1 MTESPCVLVIRVCA
15 SMAAIILFVSLSPSI
30 RVVHQQKSTT
40 TMPSALPMLSMLANC
55 VSWGLYGL
63 LIQDYFPL
71 VATNAVGLVLSL
83 CYLVVY
89 YFHEAKKQKLLLE
102 CLATALLLVA
112 LVLVPIVASHVDMK
126 ETVVE
131 NIIGFSAVA
140 CSAVM
145 FGSPLVLVKKVIK
158 ERNTK
163 LLPFSMIIAGAVNC
177 ILWLGYGLLLANAF
191 IIVPNAAN
199 LLLGVIQLAL
209 YCIVPR
215 VSTYNT
221 IEVTTTVAGESV
233 YDTVD
238 LKEKK
243 MEKNNNDA
251 ETATKTEQASMIVI
265 NKEAMGKNQL
275 KSSDSNRQESAKMNT
290 AARVEANRVV

>member
-1 MTESPCVLVIRVCA
+1 
-15 SMAAIILFVSLSPSI
+15 
-30 RVVHQQKSTT
+30 
-40 TMPSALPMLSMLANC
+40 MPSALPMLSMLANC